1 MKFLILDGYT
11 DEPAGLGVPP
21 YIGMYPRYAAGV
33 LYKFKHDVY
42 YITIDKLR

>member
-33 LYKFKHDVY
+33 LYKFKHDVD